1 MRKLLVF
8 FLILNAAFNLKAQIQ
23 TCPDNINFA
32 AGDLRN
38 WTVKTS
44 LVNGTT
50 VTTYPLPN
58 TGLTT
63 VPEQAIS
70 TTGISVIT
78 SSTNDYYGGFP
89 TVPTI
94 NGYAYGYS
102 VKIGSHSTSWDY
114 RQGTGS
120 QTGNP
125 GGFKRSITYTINVP
139 AGPTS
144 VPYTMTYAYA
154 MVLENG
160 THNSTEQPLFHAEL
174 RTTDSLITCASP
186 YYYLPTLNNAGGGG
200 GGGGTGAT
208 LDTVAAI
215 ANGFSL
221 SPQPFFSHASNAGG
235 GNGAW
240 LYDVWTKGWTEVT
253 FDLSPYRG
261 QQVTLTFEAVN
272 CTPGAHFAYAY
283 VALRNVCAG
292 LEISGLTGACTNTP
306 ITYSIPSLAGAIY
319 NWQVP
324 AGWTILSGANS
335 NAITVLPG
343 GSGGDI
349 IAHEI
354 NGCADLRDT
363 ITVTTA
369 PPTVPG
375 AVNSDNTVC
384 SGTNSTVL
392 TLNGSVGN
400 ILNWLSSTDGITWTA
415 IPNTTNTYTAQN
427 LLQTT
432 QYKARVQNGTACR
445 IDTSTAAI
453 IAVDPRSVGGNL
465 DPSDISICLNESTL
479 KTITLT
485 GNTGTVVNWQQ
496 SANNV
501 NWTNFA
507 PVNTNPA
514 YTTNSINQT
523 TYYRT
528 IVKSGVCPADTSS
541 VAVIRFFN
549 VPFPDARI
557 VPDNASVC
565 IGFTTPIN
573 AVINTGTSYS
583 WSNSS
588 TLTNQGSGTISSLPY
603 QINAIASPPRTMDYV
618 LTVNN
623 AGCPNVYRD
632 TFHVNVSPRIIVFAG
647 NDTSVVANQPLQL
660 NATVNFA
667 DANQFL
673 WTPGT
678 GLSSTIIHNPVAT
691 LDPSMGQSIMYVVRA
706 TDPAGCY
713 GEDNIIVTIYRTGP
727 SLFVPTGFT
736 PNGDGLNDVI
746 YPICVGIEKLNYFK
760 IFNRWGQLVFSTSQI
775 GHGWDGRIKGEV
787 QSSNNYVFVAEGV
800 DYNGNTI
807 FKKGNLVLIR

>member
-1 MRKLLVF
+1 MIRLMIF
-8 FLILNAAFNLKAQIQ
+8 FLLIGSGITGLAQLQ

-38 WTVKTS
+38 WSVRTG
-44 LVNGTT
+44 LVNGNTT
-50 VTTYPLPN
+50 SYPLPN
-58 TGLTT
+58 TGLSS
-63 VPEQAIS
+63 VPEYAIS

-78 SSTNDYYGGFP
+78 SSTNDYYGGFS
-89 TVPTI
+89 TIPTI
-94 NGYAYGYS
+94 NGYTYNYS
-102 VKIGSHSTSWDY
+102 VKIGSNSTSWDY

-125 GGFKRSITYTINVP
+125 GGFKRSVTYTINVP
-139 AGPTS
+139 AGPVS

-160 THNSTEQPLFHAEL
+160 THNSNEQPLFHAEL

-200 GGGGTGAT
+200 GGSTGAT
-208 LDTVAAI
+208 LDTAAAI

-240 LYDVWTKGWTEVT
+240 LYDIWTKGWTEVT

-261 QQVTLTFEAVN
+261 QQVTLTFESVN
-272 CTPGAHFAYAY
+272 CSPGAHFAYAY

-292 LEISGLTGACTNTP
+292 LEISGLAGACTNTP
-306 ITYSIPSLAGAIY
+306 LTYSIPSLAGAIY

-324 AGWTILSGANS
+324 SGWTILSGANT

-343 GSGGDI
+343 GSGGNI

-375 AVNSDNTVC
+375 TVNSDNTVC

-392 TLNGSVGN
+392 SLNGSVGN
-400 ILNWLSSTDGITWTA
+400 ILNWLSSTDGINWST
-415 IPNTTNTYTAQN
+415 IPNTSNTYTAQN

-453 IAVDPRSVGGNL
+453 ITVDPKSVGGNL
-465 DPSDISICLNESTL
+465 NPSDVNVCLNENTFN
-479 KTITLT
+479 TITLT
-485 GNTGTVVNWQQ
+485 GNTGTVTNWQQ
-496 SANNV
+496 SADNV
-501 NWTNFA
+501 SWANFS
-507 PVNTNPA
+507 PVNTSPV
-514 YTTNSINQT
+514 YSTNSVNQT

-528 IVKSGVCPADTSS
+528 IIQSGVCPPDTSS

-557 VPDNASVC
+557 VPDNASICV
-565 IGFTTPIN
+565 GFTTPVN
-573 AVINTGTSYS
+573 ALINTGTSYS

-588 TLTNQGSGTISSLPY
+588 TLASQGSGTVNSLPY
-603 QINAIASPPRTMDYV
+603 QINAVASPPRTMDYV

-623 AGCPNVYRD
+623 AGCPNAYRD

-660 NATVNFA
+660 NATVNFP
-667 DANQFL
+667 DANEFL

-678 GLSSTIIHNPVAT
+678 GLSSTVISNPVAT

-713 GEDNIIVTIYRTGP
+713 GEDNVIVTIYRTGP
-727 SLFVPTGFT
+727 SLFVPSGFT
-736 PNGDGLNDVI
+736 PNGDGLNDII

-760 IFNRWGQLVFSTSQI
+760 IFNRWGQLVFSTNQI
-775 GHGWDGRIKGEV
+775 GHGWDGRIKGEM
-787 QSSNNYVFVAEGV
+787 QGSNNYVFIAEGV